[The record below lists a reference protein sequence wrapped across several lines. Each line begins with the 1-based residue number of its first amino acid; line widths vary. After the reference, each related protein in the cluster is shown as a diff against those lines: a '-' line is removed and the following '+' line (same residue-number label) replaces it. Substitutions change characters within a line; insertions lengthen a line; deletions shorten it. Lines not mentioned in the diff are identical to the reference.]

1 MTDNQSSKAIY
12 LLTLACALGILWRSV
27 GADWL
32 DFFCAVVGVEHQVER
47 GRGYMTQ
54 LVTMAGLIIAGR
66 GADKLITKRR
76 GGKGAK
82 EGEE

>member
-1 MTDNQSSKAIY
+1 
-12 LLTLACALGILWRSV
+12 
-27 GADWL
+27 
-32 DFFCAVVGVEHQVER
+32 
-47 GRGYMTQ
+47 MTQ